1 MSIAFDNSF
10 ARLGEPFSVPQRPD
24 PVRAPVL
31 IRVNAAL
38 AEELGIDPHWLQGD
52 VGVAT
57 LAGNALPEGATPVAA
72 AYAGHQFGQFNPG

>member
-10 ARLGEPFSVPQRPD
+10 ARLGEPFSVAQRPD
-24 PVRAPVL
+24 PVRAPAL